1 MMGVLAFR
9 RVFAFRSKALAVLFV
24 NRTSSIVTEI
34 WICNGKWR
42 CVETVT
48 RCVQAVT
55 SVRRCVETVTRCVQ
69 AVTSVRRCVET
80 VTSVR

>member
-1 MMGVLAFR
+1 MQYYDLNLRATSVCRHMMGVLAFR

-55 SVRRCVETVTRCVQ
+55 SVRRCVETVT
-69 AVTSVRRCVET
+69 SVR
-80 VTSVR
+80 